1 MTTPAMPTRRGETIR
16 YVVAGVLAVLN
27 VVGAGSMVLPL
38 FSPGIWM
45 ILNLVATVVALTA
58 MRWRRRYPVVI
69 AVALNLAVIPFVG
82 VGVVAVWAYLSLCT
96 HRRWRATVLVG
107 LLSVVTHSIGA
118 LLTNPQITVELPGG
132 AGFGIWQWIELGAYF
147 IFSTMMTVAVA
158 AIGSYLGAR
167 REARAALQERLA
179 AMERERALAEENSRV
194 EERNRIA
201 REMHDVLAHKISL
214 ISMHAGALAYR
225 DDLSRDEIRDAAQTI
240 QDSSHQALNELR
252 VILGQLRQTGDDAA
266 PAKPQPTLAEL
277 PELVA
282 EHRAAGRQISVEVQ
296 LDGQPGQAVG
306 RHAYRVIQEA
316 LTNAAKHAPGT
327 ATQLTVVGGP
337 QQGVRVRVANP
348 LSYAATATPGSGM
361 GLIGLEERVEL
372 VGGRM
377 TAASDGAGNFVVE
390 VWMPW

>member
-1 MTTPAMPTRRGETIR
+1 MPTRRGEIIR
-16 YVVAGVLAVLN
+16 YAVAVVFTVFN
-27 VVGAGSMVLPL
+27 IVGAGSMNLPL
-38 FSPGIWM
+38 FGPGIWM
-45 ILNLVATVVALTA
+45 LLNLVVTVVAMIM
-58 MRWRRRYPVVI
+58 MRWRRRYPVTI
-69 AVALNLAVIPFVG
+69 AVALNLAVIPFIG
-82 VGVVAVWAYLSLCT
+82 VSVLAVWAYLSLCT

-107 LLSVVTHSIGA
+107 LLSVVTNTVGA
-118 LLTNPQITVELPGG
+118 MLATPLITADPPAG
-132 AGFGIWQWIELGAYF
+132 AKLGVWQWVEFAAYF
-147 IFSTMMTVAVA
+147 LFSLMMTVAVA

-179 AMERERALAEENSRV
+179 AMEREQALVEENSRV

-225 DDLSRDEIRDAAQTI
+225 DDLSREEIRDAAQTI

-252 VILGQLRQTGDDAA
+252 VILGQLRQTGDDAS

-277 PELVA
+277 PQLVA
-282 EHRAAGRQISVEVQ
+282 EHRAAGRHISVEVQ

-327 ATQLTVVGGP
+327 ATQLTVAGGP
-337 QQGVRVRVANP
+337 QQGVHLRVANP
-348 LSYAATATPGSGM
+348 LSYAAAATPGSGM

-372 VGGRM
+372 VGGHM
-377 TAASDGAGNFVVE
+377 SASPDGDGNFVVE